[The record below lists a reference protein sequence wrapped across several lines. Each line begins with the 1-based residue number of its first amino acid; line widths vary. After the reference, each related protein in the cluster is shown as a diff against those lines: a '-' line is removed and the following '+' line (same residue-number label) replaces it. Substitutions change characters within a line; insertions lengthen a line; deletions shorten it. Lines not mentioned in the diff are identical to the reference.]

1 MDCSAGE
8 TNLLLR
14 SNIGDGFFGS
24 AKANLGH
31 DVVRVGPTERC
42 WPMTASPEGVCLSGR
57 GFRTSATPL
66 KPRRAPLSG
75 GASFQYLND
84 LVVWVAMLSLRQ
96 RLSVWDSPPRAF
108 PKKIHAVALFS
119 FCARPCSG
127 APLFL
132 TSRRRAPAAWCIG

>member
-14 SNIGDGFFGS
+14 PNIGKVFYGS
-24 AKANLGH
+24 VRANLGH
-31 DVVRVGPTERC
+31 DVASVGPTERR
-42 WPMTASPEGVCLSGR
+42 WPMTASPEGVCLLGR

-75 GASFQYLND
+75 GASFQYLSD

-96 RLSVWDSPPRAF
+96 RLS
-108 PKKIHAVALFS
+108 I
-119 FCARPCSG
+119 
-127 APLFL
+127 
-132 TSRRRAPAAWCIG
+132 